1 MSETHL
7 GLLMNMPYLS
17 MNFLAL
23 LEHNKKKKFSKKHYK
38 SIILTF
44 INSYNFDNMNIDK
57 SRLIEIVNKYG
68 DFLIKSGSNT
78 LGAKYNKLTEQLNN
92 QKGGSN
98 QLVSNNVWWA
108 SGLHGTKRA
117 ITNWLPGEEAIFSH
131 VIESSRLEKMQ
142 IILTNYGRNILVD
155 LPRMWETDYKW
166 KYHKNYELIEE
177 KTDVLKLGG
186 KPINLNKLEIDM
198 IKTLSKNDQDW
209 EYNEDYYYYLMK
221 TQLPKDLWTNDPHD
235 GPAQQKRNKI
245 PIDWVVQRD
254 GIGYTKFSIY
264 LIDRG
269 DDIFPDYLTTQSI
282 LKVATRGTFPQHR
295 FYYSRAF
302 YKIQLI
308 LNEISM
314 CPDYQPNCESRAA
327 SFVPKKIA
335 PTQVP
340 TITPPNNSCIDS
352 NIPRLNTQLLDNNY
366 SNRSQDFMYI
376 QITMIFVV
384 CLFIFYNKEK
394 IFKKIK
400 SLLITEIET
409 REAWAS
415 RITEKYRPTSIN
427 NNLHSINLHSNN
439 LELRRYGPETIS
451 DDLELGEDYENKNI
465 TYTKPIPNSTYY
477 TDTSRYEYTSS
488 RSKKKNLNNN
498 NNNRSLKNNNNFN
511 NLL

>member
-1 MSETHL
+1 MDVNIFSL
-7 GLLMNMPYLS
+7 YL
-17 MNFLAL
+17 
-23 LEHNKKKKFSKKHYK
+23 
-38 SIILTF
+38 
-44 INSYNFDNMNIDK
+44 IDK
-57 SRLIEIVNKYG
+57 SENP
-68 DFLIKSGSNT
+68 
-78 LGAKYNKLTEQLNN
+78 
-92 QKGGSN
+92 
-98 QLVSNNVWWA
+98 
-108 SGLHGTKRA
+108 LHAR
-117 ITNWLPGEEAIFSH
+117 P
-131 VIESSRLEKMQ
+131 
-142 IILTNYGRNILVD
+142 
-155 LPRMWETDYKW
+155 P
-166 KYHKNYELIEE
+166 
-177 KTDVLKLGG
+177 
-186 KPINLNKLEIDM
+186 
-198 IKTLSKNDQDW
+198 
-209 EYNEDYYYYLMK
+209 EYNFYFNNIVY
-221 TQLPKDLWTNDPHD
+221 
-235 GPAQQKRNKI
+235 
-245 PIDWVVQRD
+245 PIQHMLKQMSICPQYQRD
-254 GIGYTKFSIY
+254 
-264 LIDRG
+264 
-269 DDIFPDYLTTQSI
+269 
-282 LKVATRGTFPQHR
+282 
-295 FYYSRAF
+295 
-302 YKIQLI
+302 
-308 LNEISM
+308 
-314 CPDYQPNCESRAA
+314 CESRVE

-498 NNNRSLKNNNNFN
+498 NNRSLKNNNNFN